1 MGSMV
6 ITASTLSFLGIGAPE
21 GYADW
26 GQMISF
32 ARNWILGGQGNAI
45 QYWFTVVIP
54 GSAITLFCLSWNL
67 IGDAFRDILDPKL
80 Q

>member
-6 ITASTLSFLGIGAPE
+6 ITAATLSFLGVGAPQ

-32 ARNWILGGQGNAI
+32 ARNWIIGTQGNPLTFWYTLI
-45 QYWFTVVIP
+45 IP
-54 GSAITLFCLSWNL
+54 GTAILLFSLSWNL